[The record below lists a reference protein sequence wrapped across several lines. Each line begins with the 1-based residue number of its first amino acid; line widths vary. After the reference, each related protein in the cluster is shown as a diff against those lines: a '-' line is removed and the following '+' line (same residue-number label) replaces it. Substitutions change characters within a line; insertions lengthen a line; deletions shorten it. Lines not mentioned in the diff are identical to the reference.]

1 MECVPQILV
10 DADACPVKAEIK
22 QVAEKF
28 QLEVTFVASFN
39 HYSVNT
45 DGENW
50 IFVDTGKESADM
62 RMMNLAKKGDIIVTQ
77 DIGLASILLA
87 KGTFVFSNR
96 GELYREEEMSL
107 MLDIRYRHAKERQ
120 QGKYSKGP
128 KAMSDHDR
136 SLFKDRLTTFL
147 QNKEIGVDCQ
157 NGADS

>member
-1 MECVPQILV
+1 MPQILV
-10 DADACPVKAEIK
+10 DADACPVKSEIK
-22 QVAEKF
+22 QVAKEF
-28 QLEVTFVASFN
+28 HLEVTFVASFN

-45 DGENW
+45 NGENW

-128 KAMSDHDR
+128 KAISDADR
-136 SLFKDRLTTFL
+136 SLFQDRLTTFL
-147 QNKEIGVDCQ
+147 QNK
-157 NGADS
+157 

>member
-1 MECVPQILV
+1 MPQILV
-10 DADACPVKAEIK
+10 DADACPVKTEIK
-22 QVAEKF
+22 QVAEEF

-45 DGENW
+45 GGENW

-128 KAMSDHDR
+128 KAMSEQDH

-147 QNKEIGVDCQ
+147 QNK
-157 NGADS
+157 

>member
-1 MECVPQILV
+1 MPQILV

-22 QVAEKF
+22 QVAKEF

-45 DGENW
+45 NGENW

-128 KAMSDHDR
+128 KAMSDADC
-136 SLFKDRLTTFL
+136 SLFQDRLTTFL
-147 QNKEIGVDCQ
+147 QNK
-157 NGADS
+157 

>member
-1 MECVPQILV
+1 MPQILV
-10 DADACPVKAEIK
+10 DADACPVKTEIK
-22 QVAEKF
+22 QVAEEF

-45 DGENW
+45 GGENW

-62 RMMNLAKKGDIIVTQ
+62 RMMNLAKKGDIIITQ

-128 KAMSDHDR
+128 KAMSEQDR

-147 QNKEIGVDCQ
+147 QNK
-157 NGADS
+157 

>member
-1 MECVPQILV
+1 MPQILV

-22 QVAEKF
+22 QVAKEF

-45 DGENW
+45 NGENW

-128 KAMSDHDR
+128 KAMSDADR
-136 SLFKDRLTTFL
+136 SLFQDRLTTFL
-147 QNKEIGVDCQ
+147 QNK
-157 NGADS
+157 

>member
-1 MECVPQILV
+1 MPQILV

-22 QVAEKF
+22 QVAEEF

-45 DGENW
+45 NGENW

-128 KAMSDHDR
+128 KAMSDSDR

-147 QNKEIGVDCQ
+147 QNK
-157 NGADS
+157 

>member
-1 MECVPQILV
+1 MPQILV

-22 QVAEKF
+22 QVAKEF

-45 DGENW
+45 NGENW

-107 MLDIRYRHAKERQ
+107 MLDIRYRQ
-120 QGKYSKGP
+120 
-128 KAMSDHDR
+128 
-136 SLFKDRLTTFL
+136 
-147 QNKEIGVDCQ
+147 IGRAHV
-157 NGADS
+157 

>member
-1 MECVPQILV
+1 MEYVPKILV

-22 QVAEKF
+22 QVAEQF
-28 QLEVTFVASFN
+28 QLDVIFVASFN

-45 DGENW
+45 NGENW

-62 RMMNLAKKGDIIVTQ
+62 RMMNLANKGDIIVTQ

-87 KGTFVFSNR
+87 KGTYVFSNR

-120 QGKYSKGP
+120 QGKYSKGS
-128 KAMSDHDR
+128 KAMSDQDR
-136 SLFKDRLTTFL
+136 VLFKDRMTTFFK
-147 QNKEIGVDCQ
+147 NK
-157 NGADS
+157 

>member
-1 MECVPQILV
+1 MEYVPKILV

-22 QVAEKF
+22 QVAEQF
-28 QLEVTFVASFN
+28 QLDVIFVASFN

-45 DGENW
+45 NGENW

-62 RMMNLAKKGDIIVTQ
+62 RMMNLANKGDIIVTQ

-87 KGTFVFSNR
+87 KGTYVFSNR

-128 KAMSDHDR
+128 KAMSDQDR
-136 SLFKDRLTTFL
+136 VLFKDRMTTFFN
-147 QNKEIGVDCQ
+147 NK
-157 NGADS
+157 

>member
-1 MECVPQILV
+1 MPQILV
-10 DADACPVKAEIK
+10 DADACPVKSEIK
-22 QVAEKF
+22 QVAKEF
-28 QLEVTFVASFN
+28 HLEVTFVASFN

-45 DGENW
+45 NGENW

-128 KAMSDHDR
+128 KAMSDADC
-136 SLFKDRLTTFL
+136 SLFQDRLTTFL
-147 QNKEIGVDCQ
+147 QNK
-157 NGADS
+157 

>member
-1 MECVPQILV
+1 MPKILV

-22 QVAEKF
+22 QVAEQF
-28 QLEVTFVASFN
+28 QLDVIFVASFN

-45 DGENW
+45 NGENW

-62 RMMNLAKKGDIIVTQ
+62 RMMNLANKGDIIVTQ

-87 KGTFVFSNR
+87 KGTYVFSNR

-120 QGKYSKGP
+120 QGKYSKDP
-128 KAMSDHDR
+128 KAMSDQDR
-136 SLFKDRLTTFL
+136 VLFKDRMTTFFK
-147 QNKEIGVDCQ
+147 NK
-157 NGADS
+157 

>member
-1 MECVPQILV
+1 MPKILV

-22 QVAEKF
+22 QVAEQF
-28 QLEVTFVASFN
+28 QLDVIFVASFN

-45 DGENW
+45 NGENW

-62 RMMNLAKKGDIIVTQ
+62 RMMNLANKGDIIVTQ

-87 KGTFVFSNR
+87 KGTYVFSNR

-120 QGKYSKGP
+120 QGKYSKGS
-128 KAMSDHDR
+128 KAMSDQDR
-136 SLFKDRLTTFL
+136 VLFKDRMTTFFK
-147 QNKEIGVDCQ
+147 NK
-157 NGADS
+157 

>member
-1 MECVPQILV
+1 MPKILV

-22 QVAEKF
+22 QVAEQF
-28 QLEVTFVASFN
+28 QLDVIFVASFN

-45 DGENW
+45 NGENW

-62 RMMNLAKKGDIIVTQ
+62 RMMNLANKGDIIVTQ

-87 KGTFVFSNR
+87 KGTYVFSNR

-128 KAMSDHDR
+128 KAMSGQDR
-136 SLFKDRLTTFL
+136 VLFKDRMTTFFK
-147 QNKEIGVDCQ
+147 NK
-157 NGADS
+157 

>member
-1 MECVPQILV
+1 MPQILV

-22 QVAEKF
+22 QVAKEF

-45 DGENW
+45 NGEKW

-128 KAMSDHDR
+128 KAMSDADR
-136 SLFKDRLTTFL
+136 SLFQDRLTTFL
-147 QNKEIGVDCQ
+147 QNK
-157 NGADS
+157 

>member
-1 MECVPQILV
+1 MPQILV
-10 DADACPVKAEIK
+10 DADACPVKTEIK
-22 QVAEKF
+22 QVAEEF
-28 QLEVTFVASFN
+28 QLEVTFVASIN

-45 DGENW
+45 GGENW

-128 KAMSDHDR
+128 KAMSEQDR

-147 QNKEIGVDCQ
+147 QNK
-157 NGADS
+157 

>member
-1 MECVPQILV
+1 
-10 DADACPVKAEIK
+10 
-22 QVAEKF
+22 
-28 QLEVTFVASFN
+28 N
-39 HYSVNT
+39 
-45 DGENW
+45 GENW

-107 MLDIRYRHAKERQ
+107 MLDIRYRHAKDRQ

-128 KAMSDHDR
+128 KAMSDQDR

-147 QNKEIGVDCQ
+147 QNK
-157 NGADS
+157 

>member
-1 MECVPQILV
+1 MPQILV
-10 DADACPVKAEIK
+10 DADACPVKSEIK
-22 QVAEKF
+22 QVAEEF

-45 DGENW
+45 NGENW

-128 KAMSDHDR
+128 KAMSDADR
-136 SLFKDRLTTFL
+136 SLFQDRLTTFL
-147 QNKEIGVDCQ
+147 QNK
-157 NGADS
+157 

>member
-1 MECVPQILV
+1 MPQILV

-22 QVAEKF
+22 QVAKEF

-45 DGENW
+45 NGENW

-128 KAMSDHDR
+128 KAISDQDR
-136 SLFKDRLTTFL
+136 SLVKDRLTTFL
-147 QNKEIGVDCQ
+147 QNK
-157 NGADS
+157 

>member
-1 MECVPQILV
+1 MPQILI
-10 DADACPVKAEIK
+10 DADACPVKTEIK
-22 QVAEKF
+22 QVAEEF

-45 DGENW
+45 GGENW

-128 KAMSDHDR
+128 KAMSEQDR

-147 QNKEIGVDCQ
+147 QNK
-157 NGADS
+157 

>member
-1 MECVPQILV
+1 MEYVPKILV

-22 QVAEKF
+22 QVAEHF
-28 QLEVTFVASFN
+28 QLDVIFVASFN

-45 DGENW
+45 NGENW

-96 GELYREEEMSL
+96 GELYREEEKC
-107 MLDIRYRHAKERQ
+107 H
-120 QGKYSKGP
+120 
-128 KAMSDHDR
+128 
-136 SLFKDRLTTFL
+136 
-147 QNKEIGVDCQ
+147 
-157 NGADS
+157 

>member
-1 MECVPQILV
+1 MPQILV

-22 QVAEKF
+22 KIAKEF

-45 DGENW
+45 NGENW

-128 KAMSDHDR
+128 KAMSDQDR

-147 QNKEIGVDCQ
+147 QNK
-157 NGADS
+157 

>member
-1 MECVPQILV
+1 MPQILV

-22 QVAEKF
+22 QVAKEF

-45 DGENW
+45 NGENW

-96 GELYREEEMSL
+96 GELYRDEEMSL

-128 KAMSDHDR
+128 KAMSDQDR
-136 SLFKDRLTTFL
+136 SLFKDRLPTFL
-147 QNKEIGVDCQ
+147 QNK
-157 NGADS
+157 

>member
-1 MECVPQILV
+1 MPKILV

-22 QVAEKF
+22 QVAEHF
-28 QLEVTFVASFN
+28 QLDVIFVASFN

-45 DGENW
+45 NGENW

-96 GELYREEEMSL
+96 GELYREEMSL
-107 MLDIRYRHAKERQ
+107 MLDIRYRHAKDRQ

-128 KAMSDHDR
+128 KAMSDQDR

-147 QNKEIGVDCQ
+147 QNK
-157 NGADS
+157 

>member
-1 MECVPQILV
+1 MEYVPKILV

-22 QVAEKF
+22 QVAEHF
-28 QLEVTFVASFN
+28 HLDVIFVASFN

-45 DGENW
+45 NGENW

-62 RMMNLAKKGDIIVTQ
+62 RMMNLANKGDIIVTQ

-87 KGTFVFSNR
+87 KGTYVFSNR

-128 KAMSDHDR
+128 KAMSDQDR
-136 SLFKDRLTTFL
+136 VLFKDRMTTFFK
-147 QNKEIGVDCQ
+147 NK
-157 NGADS
+157 

>member
-1 MECVPQILV
+1 MEYVPKILV

-22 QVAEKF
+22 QVAEHF
-28 QLEVTFVASFN
+28 QLDVIFVASFN

-45 DGENW
+45 NGENW

-96 GELYREEEMSL
+96 GELYREEMSL
-107 MLDIRYRHAKERQ
+107 MLDIRYRHAKDRQ

-128 KAMSDHDR
+128 KAMSDQDR

-147 QNKEIGVDCQ
+147 QNK
-157 NGADS
+157 

>member
-1 MECVPQILV
+1 MPQILV
-10 DADACPVKAEIK
+10 DADACPVKSEIK
-22 QVAEKF
+22 QVAKEF
-28 QLEVTFVASFN
+28 HLEVTFVASFN

-45 DGENW
+45 NGENW

-128 KAMSDHDR
+128 KAMSDADR
-136 SLFKDRLTTFL
+136 SLFQDRLTTFL
-147 QNKEIGVDCQ
+147 QNK
-157 NGADS
+157 

>member
-1 MECVPQILV
+1 MPQILV
-10 DADACPVKAEIK
+10 DADACPVKTEIK
-22 QVAEKF
+22 QVAKEF

-45 DGENW
+45 NGEKW

-128 KAMSDHDR
+128 KAMSDADR
-136 SLFKDRLTTFL
+136 SLFQDRLTTFL
-147 QNKEIGVDCQ
+147 QNK
-157 NGADS
+157 

>member
-10 DADACPVKAEIK
+10 DADACPVKSEIK
-22 QVAEKF
+22 QVAEEF

-45 DGENW
+45 NGENW

-128 KAMSDHDR
+128 KAMSDQDR

-147 QNKEIGVDCQ
+147 QNK
-157 NGADS
+157 